1 MSFKQPPHFTDSSC
15 RGNFSRQEYWN
26 GLPFPSPGHLP
37 DPEIEPMYLASPALG
52 VFSTTEPPIVVQ
64 LLRCVGLF
72 VTPWSHLES
81 PKKIWRFSKSTDSK
95 VVDGRTFSEM
105 LPIHEW
111 GQGWL
116 SHRLVCFVH
125 HGLLSRWLRPL
136 MKNLLGSINLIK
148 LWLPLLCHLWDH
160 STRKSRFPWRGK
172 VMDVWTRKT
181 EGSQDALRTRD
192 PWEGQREWASE
203 WRRRKGC
210 AGSLKSSLTD
220 FRRASRVPAGFL
232 KA

>member
-105 LPIHEW
+105 LPIHE
-111 GQGWL
+111 
-116 SHRLVCFVH
+116 
-125 HGLLSRWLRPL
+125 
-136 MKNLLGSINLIK
+136 
-148 LWLPLLCHLWDH
+148 
-160 STRKSRFPWRGK
+160 
-172 VMDVWTRKT
+172 
-181 EGSQDALRTRD
+181 
-192 PWEGQREWASE
+192 
-203 WRRRKGC
+203 
-210 AGSLKSSLTD
+210 
-220 FRRASRVPAGFL
+220 
-232 KA
+232 